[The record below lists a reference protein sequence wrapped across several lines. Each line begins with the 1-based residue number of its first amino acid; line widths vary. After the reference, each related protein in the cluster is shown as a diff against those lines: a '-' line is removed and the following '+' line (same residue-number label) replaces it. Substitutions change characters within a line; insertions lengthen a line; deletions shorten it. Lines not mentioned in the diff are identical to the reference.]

1 MASGEL
7 SLKIAVGGSAF
18 YVSDSEFL
26 NTDGN
31 FHYGFLLSAPTLTL
45 SQTRGGYANFK
56 TGSVV
61 LENRPLDDDHPFGGA
76 RYISMVGDV
85 ATTYSFVL
93 STTLAGF
100 DWITGVL
107 VVESI
112 TQEELRFTMYPTE
125 FTANPVSTVT
135 DSNGN
140 TVTAPWNYG
149 AVTHFNNLVQTGA
162 TTFHN
167 PTGLTSGLT
176 FYEDGTSESISASSS
191 TITCGTYGGGQPTLS
206 SSTAKTLE
214 DFFDY
219 VATSLSL
226 DVTSANTTKATNA
239 SSLAIKIRQDRPLPL
254 VQIASEVAESYN
266 HQFYIAVDNDN
277 NNQTTLFLIDKAN
290 NPASST
296 EIDEDEIVWAEY
308 VIGFPIAG
316 VNTSYNVVEIQTGK
330 VTEYEEAMRVE
341 NKPIGQEVFVRAF
354 ADTYGDRSQVST
366 LLTAIKNNIIK
377 SQASLVVPDIQFN
390 YRLGDRFKFG
400 REIDFIN
407 TDLIARSITYD
418 FGKRTTKVSGDATLS
433 TYTRDLF

>member
-1 MASGEL
+1 
-7 SLKIAVGGSAF
+7 
-18 YVSDSEFL
+18 
-26 NTDGN
+26 
-31 FHYGFLLSAPTLTL
+31 
-45 SQTRGGYANFK
+45 
-56 TGSVV
+56 
-61 LENRPLDDDHPFGGA
+61 
-76 RYISMVGDV
+76 
-85 ATTYSFVL
+85 
-93 STTLAGF
+93 
-100 DWITGVL
+100 
-107 VVESI
+107 
-112 TQEELRFTMYPTE
+112 
-125 FTANPVSTVT
+125 
-135 DSNGN
+135 
-140 TVTAPWNYG
+140 
-149 AVTHFNNLVQTGA
+149 
-162 TTFHN
+162 
-167 PTGLTSGLT
+167 
-176 FYEDGTSESISASSS
+176 
-191 TITCGTYGGGQPTLS
+191 
-206 SSTAKTLE
+206 
-214 DFFDY
+214 
-219 VATSLSL
+219 
-226 DVTSANTTKATNA
+226 
-239 SSLAIKIRQDRPLPL
+239 

-366 LLTAIKNNIIK
+366 LLTALKNNIIK
-377 SQASLVVPDIQFN
+377 SQASMVVPDIQFN